1 MNEQLT
7 TLRLLLE
14 GAIAL
19 YQDDAMPLFKLGL
32 THKAHK
38 AAIAFDDIGGAL
50 YALRNQ
56 IISMQ
61 LSEYDADDPTV

>member
-32 THKAHK
+32 THNAHK

-50 YALRNQ
+50 YALRSR

-61 LSEYDADDPTV
+61 LSEYDADDPTA